1 MCAYLSFPFGTPDT
15 SSRDIFL
22 EDHPTHRCP
31 RIFDVGVLLLEIG
44 LGERFQTGD
53 KSDLVAQLNL
63 NHKIAIDSLEE
74 LENAKW
80 NGFLNKKVFD
90 QAVRFCLDHKN
101 FIKVSKKPQTS
112 RRRVTKPPEP
122 MTAEE
127 LKKGVIQRRRIF
139 YRHVVQPLAWLAR
152 DGFKTKPGEITYVSK
167 KPPDPQPGSTNPA
180 HQAEEECLFHS
191 AIVPKMWLE
200 DIKKISESV
209 ELKRRRKRI
218 TTPIRVAILD
228 TGLNMELPIFT
239 KKPGL
244 KRAVVDQVDYVDPGA
259 LTMTDTFGHGSL
271 MARIVMEC
279 APGAEIL
286 VARVAKDTKELKSSQ
301 EHIRKVSERPFRSS
315 QAACLEK
322 GYRCPIGVRVKA
334 KHCERFLVHVTN
346 ARGCLGHTLGRSTR
360 QSRHYFHVI
369 WCLPKRYGWNR
380 RGY

>member
-31 RIFDVGVLLLEIG
+31 RIFDVGILLLEIG
-44 LGERFQTGD
+44 LGERFETVD
-53 KSDLVAQLNL
+53 KPDFVAQLNF

-74 LENAKW
+74 LENASW
-80 NGFLNKKVFD
+80 DGFLNKKVFD
-90 QAVRFCLDHKN
+90 QTVRFCLHHKN
-101 FIKVSKKPQTS
+101 FIKAPKKPQTG
-112 RRRVTKPPEP
+112 RRRVAKPPGP

-152 DGFKTKPGEITYVSK
+152 DGFKAKPGDITYVSK
-167 KPPDPQPGSTNPA
+167 KRPDPQSEPTNPA
-180 HQAEEECLFHS
+180 PQAEEECLFHS

-244 KRAVVDQVDYVDPGA
+244 KSGVIDHVDYVDPGA
-259 LTMTDTFGHGSL
+259 LAMSDSFGHGSL
-271 MARIVMEC
+271 MARIIMEC

-286 VARVAKDTKELKSSQ
+286 VARVAKDTKELKNSQ
-301 EHIRKVSERPFRSS
+301 DNIRKVSRTVSSFRAKLRTRSRVRMLRKS
-315 QAACLEK
+315 
-322 GYRCPIGVRVKA
+322 RC
-334 KHCERFLVHVTN
+334 
-346 ARGCLGHTLGRSTR
+346 
-360 QSRHYFHVI
+360 
-369 WCLPKRYGWNR
+369 
-380 RGY
+380 